1 MAEIIH
7 LDARKFCFVLFFC
20 DNEKAILVYKV
31 SSRITKAVTKT
42 SPASKILLLYWKSCQ
57 LPRASEAMDTG
68 EEHTT
73 ISLNQNKFLPC
84 FKYLLL

>member
-42 SPASKILLLYWKSCQ
+42 SPASKKYYYYTENLANYQELMKPWILEKNIQ
-57 LPRASEAMDTG
+57 PF
-68 EEHTT
+68 H
-73 ISLNQNKFLPC
+73 
-84 FKYLLL
+84 